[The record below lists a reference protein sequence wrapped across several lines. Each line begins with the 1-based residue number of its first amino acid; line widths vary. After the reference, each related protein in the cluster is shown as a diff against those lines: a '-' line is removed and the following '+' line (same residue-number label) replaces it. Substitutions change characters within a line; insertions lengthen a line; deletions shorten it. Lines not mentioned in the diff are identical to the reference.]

1 MFHFICKH
9 TVIDKSA
16 AADCFFY
23 LYTLFCIWIDSYF
36 YCPIY
41 FPHLISTCLQMI
53 SIAISE
59 QYVLFYY
66 NTSHPWEQVFSFLFI
81 KFFWAFMLRSTIH
94 LTTCRGRRILV
105 IYYVKYI
112 TVYAPLLMYI
122 QANSVPYTYS
132 NYNDFYLSWKVQ
144 FSRFYLISLYIWVIF
159 PFFKFYTPVSEILF
173 LISHY
178 ISFYYV
184 FLIFTSPHQISNH
197 NHHGKSFVLSCHHQ
211 YRCFHLW

>member
-16 AADCFFY
+16 AANCFFY

-105 IYYVKYI
+105 IYYVK
-112 TVYAPLLMYI
+112 
-122 QANSVPYTYS
+122 SV
-132 NYNDFYLSWKVQ
+132 FIVAL
-144 FSRFYLISLYIWVIF
+144 VIF
-159 PFFKFYTPVSEILF
+159 LGNGKIFWIRVKYFPLICTKHLSFFLVILYK
-173 LISHY
+173 I
-178 ISFYYV
+178 
-184 FLIFTSPHQISNH
+184 
-197 NHHGKSFVLSCHHQ
+197 C
-211 YRCFHLW
+211 

>member
-105 IYYVKYI
+105 IYYVKFSSSPTWYMPRKHRS
-112 TVYAPLLMYI
+112 PLL
-122 QANSVPYTYS
+122 
-132 NYNDFYLSWKVQ
+132 
-144 FSRFYLISLYIWVIF
+144 
-159 PFFKFYTPVSEILF
+159 PVSVWF
-173 LISHY
+173 LRGCRRSH
-178 ISFYYV
+178 IPGSLRHCR
-184 FLIFTSPHQISNH
+184 FLAGSLIPVAA
-197 NHHGKSFVLSCHHQ
+197 GLSCS
-211 YRCFHLW
+211 R